1 MNSRIDEFL
10 VARQVS
16 EAARKEALLA
26 MARLDEPNR
35 QFVSELIF
43 RRFTESIQAAEAL
56 KLVAKRKKV
65 WLLALGE
72 ELYEELVADLA
83 EIKDDLKWSK
93 SNRGRMI
100 LYANDYALLVYQQ
113 LRKDKRFEDIYLG
126 SHSEKLHML
135 VAGKV
140 MSNTDLDDLKKL
152 LLAYPCRYPLHFKV
166 EVK

>member
-1 MNSRIDEFL
+1 MSSHVDEFL

-16 EAARKEALLA
+16 EATREEALLA
-26 MARLDEPNR
+26 MSRLDEPDR

-43 RRFTESIQAAEAL
+43 RRFTESVQAAEAL
-56 KLVAKRKKV
+56 KLVAKRKKA
-65 WLLALGE
+65 WLLAFGE
-72 ELYEELVADLA
+72 DLYRELVADLA

-100 LYANDYALLVYQQ
+100 LYANEYAPLVYQQ
-113 LRKDKRFEDIYLG
+113 LREDKRFEDVYLG

-140 MSNTDLDDLKKL
+140 MSNADLEDLKKL
-152 LLAYPCRYPLHFKV
+152 LLTYPCQYPLHFKV